1 MMMAAAAVVAASTAT
16 RARARRAPV
25 VCRVVT
31 EWKWEDGKS
40 ERGHQQEEQKGG
52 CKEKGEWKVEG
63 EEREERRK
71 RRGERFSTVV
81 PLFGAQMRFLV
92 VSFPFFRSFFVA
104 WPLYQSLSASQ

>member
-1 MMMAAAAVVAASTAT
+1 MVMAAAAVVAASTAT

-52 CKEKGEWKVEG
+52 GGLK
-63 EEREERRK
+63 RRGSG
-71 RRGERFSTVV
+71 RRGERREKKEKRGEVQYSCPSVRGANAFFSC
-81 PLFGAQMRFLV
+81 
-92 VSFPFFRSFFVA
+92 
-104 WPLYQSLSASQ
+104 